1 MKNVNRGKAC
11 PSKIQTNLFGFAMRE
26 MRGQRPARGAAFD
39 RSPLR
44 ERLNAREQG
53 TLPHWGQGYKG
64 YAVRI
69 HGGARRGARDYGT
82 GTRVHRWLWR
92 WVVRAE
98 STDRSTLARVEVGR
112 ARTAPPF
119 RAPRNNTPS
128 ARTRRARHWPSS
140 TPDLPQE
147 TLADYRPVALLPS
160 LPNSFQNRQ
169 NLQGISLSIGGCPH
183 ICSH

>member
-1 MKNVNRGKAC
+1 
-11 PSKIQTNLFGFAMRE
+11 MRE
-26 MRGQRPARGAAFD
+26 NRRHFRTEDKVTRGRG
-39 RSPLR
+39 
-44 ERLNAREQG
+44 
-53 TLPHWGQGYKG
+53 
-64 YAVRI
+64 VRI

-183 ICSH
+183 LCSHKKMWRSSFVIPYSARHLLSVHKQLTGDHAIG